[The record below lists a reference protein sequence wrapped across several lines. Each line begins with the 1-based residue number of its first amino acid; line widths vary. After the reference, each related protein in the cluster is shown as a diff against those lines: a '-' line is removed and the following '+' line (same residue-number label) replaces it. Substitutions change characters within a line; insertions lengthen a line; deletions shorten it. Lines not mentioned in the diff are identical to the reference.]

1 MTEQEE
7 EGSSD
12 SSEGFDLSMY
22 KRLKAVNKKSEETI
36 FFQFLSKV
44 FDEDLKKVQEHLES
58 YLELLVQEKAVSKQG
73 IIEGISSFI
82 SFMPE

>member
-12 SSEGFDLSMY
+12 SSESFDLSMY
-22 KRLKAVNKKSEETI
+22 KRLKSENKKSEETI

-44 FDEDLKKVQEHLES
+44 FDEDLKKVEEHLVR
-58 YLELLVQEKAVSKQG
+58 YLELLVQ
-73 IIEGISSFI
+73 
-82 SFMPE
+82 